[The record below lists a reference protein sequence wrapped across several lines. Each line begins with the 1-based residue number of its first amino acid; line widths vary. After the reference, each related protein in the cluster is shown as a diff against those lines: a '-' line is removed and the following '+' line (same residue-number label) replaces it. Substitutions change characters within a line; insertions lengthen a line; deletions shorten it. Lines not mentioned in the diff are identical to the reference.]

1 MDVESS
7 LIVIDG
13 DVSINDDFS
22 DITSVDCWTRP
33 SELNNCFSL
42 PEDVAVCN
50 SSGKTEVLLE
60 KVDGEGVVFL
70 VAVGEDGDV

>member
-60 KVDGEGVVFL
+60 KVDGEGVDFL